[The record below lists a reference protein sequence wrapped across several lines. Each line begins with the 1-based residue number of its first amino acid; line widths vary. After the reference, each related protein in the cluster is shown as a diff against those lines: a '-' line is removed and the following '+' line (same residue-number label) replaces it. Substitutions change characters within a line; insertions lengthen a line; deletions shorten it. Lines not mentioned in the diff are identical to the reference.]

1 MSCNYS
7 SLVCLINCLL
17 SLCLEILNQ
26 IAKSMCISLCI
37 AYAYSEPCL
46 TSKMKH
52 FEKIVKGLKPLTIFE
67 KSSFL
72 DV

>member
-26 IAKSMCISLCI
+26 IAKSMCISLRI

-52 FEKIVKGLKPLTIFE
+52 FEKIVKGLKPLTIFA